1 MTTNF
6 QKIIHPEA
14 KKNTCIFQAIANAL
28 PLTYFE
34 SVQLL
39 KLSNAAAIK
48 GKALQRKLV
57 NLLDTMQYEAA
68 DAVNAN
74 GIIAWDLCFK
84 ATRHTA
90 IDFLERSKTK

>member
-1 MTTNF
+1 MKRT
-6 QKIIHPEA
+6 K
-14 KKNTCIFQAIANAL
+14 
-28 PLTYFE
+28 
-34 SVQLL
+34 QLL

-57 NLLDTMQYEAA
+57 NLLDAMQYEAA
-68 DAVNAN
+68 EVVNAN

>member
-1 MTTNF
+1 MSIDNYTQIDYN
-6 QKIIHPEA
+6 II
-14 KKNTCIFQAIANAL
+14 KIANELIKQAKENQ
-28 PLTYFE
+28 PTMKRTK
-34 SVQLL
+34 QLL

>member
-1 MTTNF
+1 MKRT
-6 QKIIHPEA
+6 K
-14 KKNTCIFQAIANAL
+14 
-28 PLTYFE
+28 
-34 SVQLL
+34 QLL

-74 GIIAWDLCFK
+74 GIIAWDL
-84 ATRHTA
+84 
-90 IDFLERSKTK
+90 